1 MKEDIKFKEVFIIF
15 CNKRIEKLGLN
26 STEAEYLISS
36 AMNVYK
42 NIMKGSIWPAP
53 LFETMLLEDV
63 WLSHLMSTEMNE
75 YYRVYF
81 WRPYYMAP
89 NGVMLES
96 EIKECIKFGFEFC
109 DASDYA
115 YYDWDSYWSYDR
127 KGCETE
133 EYYWRTY
140 EVKEY
145 KGAIHTPIY

>member
-26 STEAEYLISS
+26 STEAEYLIGS

-53 LFETMLLEDV
+53 LFETMLLQDV
-63 WLSHLMSTEMNE
+63 GLSNLMSDELNE
-75 YYRVYF
+75 NYRLCF

-89 NGVMLES
+89 KGIMLDS
-96 EIKECIKFGFEFC
+96 DIKECIKFGFEFA

-115 YYDWDSYWSYDR
+115 YYDWDSYWSYERED
-127 KGCETE
+127 GETE
-133 EYYWRTY
+133 EYYWLNY

-145 KGAIHTPIY
+145 KGAVKAPIY